1 VILSRLITPSVMAT
15 FTSLPMSDRI
25 QPVALITGGAR
36 GIGLGIAHALAAD
49 GYRLALNG
57 VRPEAD
63 IADVL
68 EMLRNDHGVD
78 VLYCQ
83 GDVSSEADRARII
96 DEIRARYGRLDVL
109 VNNAGITSPGRKDI
123 LEADEESFDRVV
135 GVNLKGPFFLT
146 QLAANWM
153 IEQRDDPTIPD
164 AQSIRDGSTDH
175 SPLRRS
181 IVNVSSVSAEIV
193 SVNRGDY
200 CLTKTATR
208 MATHLWA
215 VRLAEFDIDVYEIQP
230 GIIRSDMTAGV
241 TEKYDRLIAEGLTHQ
256 RRWGEP
262 ADVGRAVAALARGD
276 IPYATGQV
284 LKIDGGMTIRAM

>member
-1 VILSRLITPSVMAT
+1 MPDAIP
-15 FTSLPMSDRI
+15 
-25 QPVALITGGAR
+25 PVALITGGAR
-36 GIGLGIAHALAAD
+36 GIGLGIARALAAD
-49 GYRLALNG
+49 GCRLALNG
-57 VRPEAD
+57 VRGEAD
-63 IADVL
+63 VADVL
-68 EMLRNDHGVD
+68 ESLRSEHGVE

-83 GDVSSEADRARII
+83 GDVSSAADRERMI
-96 DEIRARYGRLDVL
+96 DEIRDRYGRLDVL

-153 IEQRDDPTIPD
+153 IEQRE
-164 AQSIRDGSTDH
+164 GSR
-175 SPLRRS
+175 LRRT
-181 IVNVSSVSAEIV
+181 IVNISSVSAEIV
-193 SVNRGDY
+193 SINRGDY

-215 VRLAEFDIDVYEIQP
+215 VRLAEFDIDVYEVQP

-262 ADVGRAVAALARGD
+262 ADVGRAVAALVRGD